1 MPLELLAGM
10 VVVGLALVI
19 GAVHLSGLSKVAR
32 IAGPD
37 AAIARFLVDFPD
49 EKPGEAV
56 VSADGKDAFI
66 ALDGNRVGMVHAIG
80 DRYLTRILR
89 AGMVRSVS
97 ASGNGEVELRLADFT
112 LPRERARFAT
122 AGEASCVENWLKGM
136 ANA

>member
-10 VVVGLALVI
+10 VVIGLALVI
-19 GAVHLSGLSKVAR
+19 GAVHLSGLSKAAH
-32 IAGPD
+32 ITGPD

-56 VSADGKDAFI
+56 LSADGKDAFI
-66 ALDGNRVGMVHAIG
+66 ALQGNRVGMVHAIG

-97 ASGNGEVELRLADFT
+97 ASGDGLLELRLADFT
-112 LPRERARFAT
+112 LPCERARFAA
-122 AGEASCVENWLKGM
+122 AGEASRVENWLKGM

>member
-19 GAVHLSGLSKVAR
+19 GAVHLSGLSKAAR
-32 IAGPD
+32 ITGPD
-37 AAIARFLVDFPD
+37 AAIARFLLDFPD
-49 EKPGEAV
+49 EKPGEAI

-112 LPRERARFAT
+112 LPRERGRFGT
-122 AGEASCVENWLKGM
+122 AGDAERVENWLKGI
-136 ANA
+136 ADA

>member
-19 GAVHLSGLSKVAR
+19 GAVHLSGLSKAAR

-112 LPRERARFAT
+112 LPRERARFGM
-122 AGEASCVENWLKGM
+122 AGDAARVENWLKGM
-136 ANA
+136 SDA

>member
-19 GAVHLSGLSKVAR
+19 GAVHFSGLSKTAR
-32 IAGPD
+32 IAGTD
-37 AAIARFLVDFPD
+37 AAINRFLMDFPD

-56 VSADGKDAFI
+56 LSADGKDAFI
-66 ALDGNRVGMVHAIG
+66 ALKGNRVGMVHAIG

-89 AGMVRSVS
+89 AGTVHSVS
-97 ASGNGEVELRLADFT
+97 ASGDGVLELRLADFT

-122 AGEASCVENWLKGM
+122 AGEASRVENWLKGM

>member
-10 VVVGLALVI
+10 VVIGLALVI
-19 GAVHLSGLSKVAR
+19 GAVHLSGLSKAAR
-32 IAGPD
+32 ISGPD

-56 VSADGKDAFI
+56 LSADGKDAFI
-66 ALDGNRVGMVHAIG
+66 ALQGNRVGMVHAIG

-89 AGMVRSVS
+89 AGTVRAVA
-97 ASGNGEVELRLADFT
+97 ASGDGLLELRLADFT
-112 LPRERARFAT
+112 LPRERARFAA
-122 AGEASCVENWLKGM
+122 AGDASRVENWLKGM

>member
-19 GAVHLSGLSKVAR
+19 GAVHFSGLSKAAR
-32 IAGPD
+32 ISGPD

-49 EKPGEAV
+49 EKPGEAL

-66 ALDGNRVGMVHAIG
+66 ALAGNRVGMVHAIG

-89 AGMVRSVS
+89 AGMVRAVA
-97 ASGNGEVELRLADFT
+97 ASGDGVLELRLADFT

-122 AGEASCVENWLKGM
+122 AGQASRVENWLKGM